1 MLQPVVSSPTSRAK
15 VVTPILQV
23 RREPLLIEVPGR
35 KGSRFEEREL
45 PVLHLSFDYG
55 GTVLPLEVD
64 GDGFDGNDVGSVGTP
79 GHALRD
85 ARVEQRAQLLLEGFG
100 AVELGCVPE
109 LMASTD
115 SSAHYLVSLDGN
127 VHATCSFL
135 AHAVPQLEALGWRVC
150 VEEDFPYRV
159 VAGGAQWYA
168 GVTRATDDEDE
179 PKDWFGLELG
189 VEVDGRRVDLLP
201 ALLEIL
207 QRSVFQRGGKGRSWT
222 SLFRGAAKF
231 RALPVGGDRYVVLPP
246 ERLERLLRVVED
258 LYDPDEDAVGLPPS
272 AAALLGHLDSAFDEE
287 QPLEWRG
294 DKALVERGRALVSG
308 ATDEVPPQKSAP
320 RELRAELR
328 PYQEQ
333 GLAWLQQLVAL
344 GAGGVLA
351 DDMGLG
357 KTLQTIAH
365 IATECLSGR
374 ATAPTLV
381 VVPTSLVGNW
391 QRELRKY
398 APFLKVVAIFGA
410 RRTTAHGAAYHADC
424 VITSYPIL
432 VRDIERFLE
441 NDYHLVVLD
450 EAQTIKNAK
459 SQVSRAVK
467 QIQGKHRLCL
477 SGTPIENNLSELWSL
492 FDFVMP
498 GFLGNHAQFQARY
511 RIPIETGQD
520 EARLQQLRARVAP
533 FILRRMKDTVA
544 TELPPK
550 TEIVRPIELS
560 GEQRDLY
567 ENIRVAA
574 HSEVRSVIRKKGLA
588 GSTVTIL
595 DALMKLRQVCCD
607 PRLVKA
613 RGARDVAESA
623 KLEFLLQFLRQ
634 QLGAGRRVL
643 LFSQFT
649 EMLAVIQEA
658 LGQAGIRHL
667 LLTGST
673 NDRQAVCDQFE
684 RGTADVFLISLK
696 AGGTGLNLVSADTV
710 IHYDPWWNPAAQAQ
724 ATDRAYRI
732 GQTKPVFVY
741 NLIVAGS
748 VEERMLALQERKR
761 HLANTILGGEVS
773 GTLSEADV
781 EDLFAPID

>member
-1 MLQPVVSSPTSRAK
+1 MLQPIVSPSPARTPVA
-15 VVTPILQV
+15 TPILHV
-23 RREPLLIEVPGR
+23 RREPLLIEVPGK
-35 KGSRFEEREL
+35 KGSSFEEREL

-55 GTVLPLEVD
+55 GTVLPLV
-64 GDGFDGNDVGSVGTP
+64 
-79 GHALRD
+79 ALDDEFEPAADPSNAQRD
-85 ARVEQRAQLLLEGFG
+85 ARLEQRAQLLLEGFG

-109 LMASTD
+109 LQPSED
-115 SSAHYLVSLDGN
+115 SSAHYLISLDDN

-135 AHAVPQLEALGWRVC
+135 AHAVPQLEGLGWVVRIAD
-150 VEEDFPYRV
+150 DFPYKI
-159 VAGGAQWYA
+159 VAGGADWYA
-168 GVTRATDDEDE
+168 NVARATDDDGE
-179 PKDWFGLELG
+179 PTDWFGLELG

-201 ALLEIL
+201 ALLQIL
-207 QRSVFQRGGKGRSWT
+207 EQSGKGKSFT

-246 ERLERLLRVVED
+246 ERLERLLLVVED
-258 LYDPDEDAVGLPPS
+258 LYDPNENTVGLAPS
-272 AAALLGHLDSAFDEE
+272 AAALLGHLDNAFDDEV
-287 QPLEWRG
+287 PLLWRG
-294 DKALVERGRALVSG
+294 DRTLVERGKMLVSG
-308 ATDEVPPQKSAP
+308 AGDEAPAQKSAP

-365 IATECLSGR
+365 IATECLAGR

-398 APFLKVVAIFGA
+398 APFLKVVAIFGP
-410 RRTTAHGAAYHADC
+410 RRKTAHGAAYQADC

-432 VRDIERFLE
+432 VRDLERFLE
-441 NDYHLVVLD
+441 HDYHLVVLD
-450 EAQTIKNAK
+450 EAQTIKNAR

-467 QIQGKHRLCL
+467 RLESKHRLCL

-492 FDFVMP
+492 FDFAMP
-498 GFLGNHAQFQARY
+498 GFLGDYAQFQARY
-511 RIPIETGQD
+511 RVPIETGQD
-520 EARLQQLRARVAP
+520 EARLLQLRARVAP
-533 FILRRMKDTVA
+533 FILRRMKDAVA
-544 TELPPK
+544 PELPPK

-560 GEQRDLY
+560 GAQRDLY

-588 GSTVTIL
+588 GSAVTIL

-613 RGARDVAESA
+613 RSARDVGESA
-623 KLEFLLQFLRQ
+623 KLEFLLEFLRQ
-634 QLGAGRRVL
+634 QLALGRRVL

-649 EMLAVIQEA
+649 EMLEVIRAA
-658 LGQAGIRHL
+658 LSEAGIRYL
-667 LLTGST
+667 LLTGAT
-673 NDRQAVCDQFE
+673 EDRQRVCDQFE
-684 RGTADVFLISLK
+684 RGAADVFLISLK

-761 HLANTILGGEVS
+761 HLANTILGGQVT